1 MQQKY
6 NPSVIERD
14 AQAHWDNTQ
23 AFRALE
29 SDIAGKPKYYCLSM
43 FPYPSGK
50 LHMGHVRNYTIGDV
64 LTRYH
69 RMKGYNVL
77 QPMGWDAFGLPAE
90 NAAMANGVPPAKWTY
105 DNIAYMKKQLQSLGF
120 GIDWSRELA
129 TCKPEYYRWNQW
141 LFLRMLEKGLVYK
154 KTGIVNWD
162 PVDQTVLANEQVID
176 GKGWR
181 TGAAVEKREIPM
193 YYMAITKYANELLIA
208 LDKLP
213 DWPERVRTMQANW
226 IGKSYGVRF
235 AFPYELPAAPILL
248 PSPPGTREQTAPS
261 VPERGLL
268 WVFTT
273 RADTIM
279 GVTFVAVAAEHPLAT
294 HAAKDNPKLAA
305 FVDECKHGS
314 VMEADMATMEKKGLP
329 TGIHVEHPLTGE
341 KIEVWVGNYVLMS
354 YGEGAVMAVPAHD
367 ERDFAFA
374 KQYGLPIKQV
384 VNVAGKAFSS
394 DAWQEWYA
402 DKEHGVCINSNKYN
416 NLPYAT
422 AVGVIAADLQAKGLG
437 EKQVLY
443 RLRDWGISRQ
453 RYWGTPIPLIYCNTC
468 GDVPVPDKDLPV
480 VLPEDCVPDG
490 SGNPLAK
497 RADFVNTTCPKCG
510 KPARRETDTM
520 DTFVDSSWYYSRYA
534 CADQSKAMIDDR
546 VNYWLPVDQYIGGIE
561 HAILHLL
568 YSRFWTKVMRDLGLV
583 KMDEPFSRLLTQGMV
598 LNEIFLRKPAS
609 GRIAYYN
616 PVDIDIQ
623 TDDKGNRTGA
633 LLRSD
638 GQPVESGGIGT
649 MSKSKNNG
657 VDPQSLIEEY
667 GADIARFFMMFT
679 SPPEQ
684 TLEWSDSGVDG
695 SARFLRRLWSFG
707 YDVAQSNTPLTA
719 KLGGVPLPI
728 VLPSELADARR
739 EIHAVLKQANYDIA
753 RHQFNTVASAGM
765 KILNALESA
774 QKSKSDAALPALRQA
789 VVREGLSLLLRLLSP
804 MTPHIAH
811 QLWRDLGYGEDILDA
826 PWPEPDAAAFTQD
839 EIELVVQINGKK
851 RGSVRVPRE
860 ADNKSI
866 EAMTLAD
873 AEIQRAIAGK
883 TVKKIVV
890 VPGRLVNVVA

>member
-14 AQAHWDNTQ
+14 AQAYWESTQ
-23 AFRALE
+23 AFRAVASP
-29 SDIAGKPKYYCLSM
+29 SDSKPKYYCLSM

-64 LTRYH
+64 LTRFH
-69 RMKGYNVL
+69 RMKGYNVM

-105 DNIAYMKKQLQSLGF
+105 DNIAYMKKQLQALGF

-141 LFLRMLEKGLVYK
+141 LFLRMLEKGIAYK
-154 KTGIVNWD
+154 KTQVVNWD

-181 TGAAVEKREIPM
+181 TGAVVEKREIPG
-193 YYMAITKYANELLIA
+193 YYLAITKYAEELLGS
-208 LDKLP
+208 LDGLP

-235 AFPYELPAAPILL
+235 AFPYTLDGKVEK
-248 PSPPGTREQTAPS
+248 
-261 VPERGLL
+261 L

-294 HAAKDNPKLAA
+294 HAAKTNAKLAA
-305 FVDECKHGS
+305 FIDECKRGS
-314 VMEADMATMEKKGLP
+314 VMEADMATMEKKGMP
-329 TGIHVEHPLTGE
+329 TGIFVEHPLTGE
-341 KIEVWVGNYVLMS
+341 KTEVWVGNYVLMN

-367 ERDFAFA
+367 ERDFEFA

-384 VNVAGKAFSS
+384 IEISNAAYEGRGDGFGYGDGHGGGTSSGLFPFSTER
-394 DAWQEWYA
+394 WQDWYA
-402 DKEHGVCINSNKYN
+402 NKGIGVCVSSQKYDG
-416 NLPYAT
+416 LPYEV
-422 AVGVIAADLQAKGLG
+422 AVDAIAADLAAKGLG
-437 EKQVLY
+437 EKQTLY
-443 RLRDWGISRQ
+443 RLRDWGVSRQ
-453 RYWGTPIPLIYCNTC
+453 RYWGTPIPLIYCDTC

-497 RADFVNTTCPKCG
+497 RADFVNVACPKCG
-510 KPARRETDTM
+510 KSARRETDTM
-520 DTFVDSSWYYSRYA
+520 DTFVDSSWYYSHFA
-534 CADQSKAMIDDR
+534 CTDR
-546 VNYWLPVDQYIGGIE
+546 ASGMTDKNVNYWLPVDQYIGGIE

-598 LNEIFLRKPAS
+598 LNEIFLRKPES
-609 GRIAYYN
+609 GRITYYN
-616 PVDIDIQ
+616 PLDIDIQ

-633 LLRSD
+633 TLRSD
-638 GQPVESGGIGT
+638 GQPVESSGIGT

-657 VDPQSLIEEY
+657 VDPQALMEEY

-695 SARFLRRLWSFG
+695 SARFLRRLWTFG
-707 YDVAQSNTPLTA
+707 YELAQSSTPLTA
-719 KLGGVPLPI
+719 KLDGVA
-728 VLPSELADARR
+728 LPSDLADARR

-765 KILNALESA
+765 KMLNALEAA
-774 QKSKSDAALPALRQA
+774 QKSKSDAALRQS

-811 QLWRDLGYGEDILDA
+811 QLWRDLGYGEDILKA
-826 PWPEPDAAAFTQD
+826 PWPEPDAAALTQD
-839 EIELVVQINGKK
+839 EIELVVQVNGKK

-860 ADNKSI
+860 ADAKTI
-866 EAMTLAD
+866 ESMTLAD
-873 AEIQRAIAGK
+873 AEIQRVLAGQP
-883 TVKKIVV
+883 TKKIVV
-890 VPGRLVNVVA
+890 VPGRLVNVVV